1 MFASIKRQVQCLH
14 LMGAFNY
21 YVRTEVRGGST
32 KMQTYAK
39 RDRGG
44 VTSMRTLAYIYF
56 LIKYLIHKLLTIV
69 TRFCVSFIKIPV
81 LLKICFKKLYLALV
95 LKIIYQLGLLQ
106 TINLK

>member
-44 VTSMRTLAYIYF
+44 GHINANVSIYIF
-56 LIKYLIHKLLTIV
+56 
-69 TRFCVSFIKIPV
+69 F
-81 LLKICFKKLYLALV
+81 
-95 LKIIYQLGLLQ
+95 
-106 TINLK
+106 N